1 MKICEAIKHI
11 SSNNNNLQIIYPVH
25 LNPNVQEPVSKIL
38 SGIDNVHLLE
48 PLGYLSFVYLMNR
61 CDIILTDSGGIQEEA
76 PSRGKP
82 VLVMRESTERPE
94 GINAGTVKLV
104 GTDAQK
110 IISEVE
116 MLLYNEIEYQK
127 MSRLNNPY
135 GDGKACERIC
145 NVLGDINDI

>member
-1 MKICEAIKHI
+1 
-11 SSNNNNLQIIYPVH
+11 
-25 LNPNVQEPVSKIL
+25 
-38 SGIDNVHLLE
+38 
-48 PLGYLSFVYLMNR
+48 
-61 CDIILTDSGGIQEEA
+61 
-76 PSRGKP
+76 
-82 VLVMRESTERPE
+82 MRESTERPE

-116 MLLYNEIEYQK
+116 MFLYNEIEYQK